1 MASKTIYTEEFR
13 HKVVDEA
20 KKGELPLEAVAEKY
34 GLTSALLKYW
44 LDNERFN
51 DFCITFTENPNKK
64 EPFLKVVK
72 RYVAKPLHWLWESRW
87 VMTGCLA
94 LLFIGGVLI
103 NLRSNIVESEQQ
115 DNQQPILQKLDSLII
130 SENEIKEQLKTLE
143 NLDSS
148 LNAINEELELRITP
162 LMTIQSNK
170 SACNCKKDSVK

>member
-20 KKGELPLEAVAEKY
+20 KKGELPLEVVAEKY
-34 GLTSALLKYW
+34 GLSSALMKYW
-44 LDNERFN
+44 LDNDRFN
-51 DFCITFTENPNKK
+51 DFCITLTENPNKK
-64 EPFLKVVK
+64 GPFLKVVK

-87 VMTGCLA
+87 VITGCLA

-115 DNQQPILQKLDSLII
+115 DNQQPILQKLDSLIA
-130 SENEIKEQLKTLE
+130 SENEIKEQLKVLETL
-143 NLDSS
+143 DTS
-148 LNAINEELELRITP
+148 LNVINEELKLRITP

-170 SACNCKKDSVK
+170 PARNCKKDPVK

>member
-13 HKVVDEA
+13 QKVVDEA
-20 KKGELPLEAVAEKY
+20 KKGKLPLEAIAEKY

-44 LDNERFN
+44 MDDDRFN
-51 DFCITFTENPNKK
+51 DFCITLTEDPNKK
-64 EPFLKVVK
+64 EPFLKVVN
-72 RYVAKPLHWLWESRW
+72 RYAARPHHWLWESRW
-87 VMTGCLA
+87 VITGCFA

-103 NLRSNIVESEQQ
+103 NLRSDIVESEQQ
-115 DNQQPILQKLDSLII
+115 DNQQPILQKLDSLIT

-143 NLDSS
+143 TLDST
-148 LNAINEELELRITP
+148 LNVINEELELRITQ